1 MEISEEMHDRIEK
14 VIRDRFGNV
23 DSLGMEMS
31 IDEDGEEI
39 LLIQVSF
46 IKGTKSVGR
55 FYGLTRLVRNAMD
68 EQMQARGVFP
78 LISLMR
84 EHA

>member
-1 MEISEEMHDRIEK
+1 MEISKEMHDRIEK

-23 DSLGMEMS
+23 DRLGMEMS

-39 LLIQVSF
+39 LLIQVAF
-46 IKGTKSVGR
+46 IKGTKSKGE

-78 LISLMR
+78 LISLR
-84 EHA
+84 SAYA